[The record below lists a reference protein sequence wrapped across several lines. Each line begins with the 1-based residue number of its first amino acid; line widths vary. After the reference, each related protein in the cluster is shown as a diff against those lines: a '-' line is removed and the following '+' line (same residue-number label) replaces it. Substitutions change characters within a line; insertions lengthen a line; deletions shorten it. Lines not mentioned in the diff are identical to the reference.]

1 MSSPQ
6 SRSQSSE
13 TQVVRVHYWAAAK
26 SAAGVAGDDLP
37 VDGPIS
43 LAEVVRR
50 AVELHPDTR
59 LGDVLKS
66 CSALLGDRPV
76 TAAHRKRACSTRRR
90 AGGAFGCR
98 GADSS
103 VVCPGDFCALAAR
116 SPR

>member
-50 AVELHPDTR
+50 AVDLHPDTR

-76 TAAHRKRACSTRRR
+76 TAEDPDAVVVAPGSTVEFLPPF
-90 AGGAFGCR
+90 AGG
-98 GADSS
+98 
-103 VVCPGDFCALAAR
+103 
-116 SPR
+116 

>member
-50 AVELHPDTR
+50 AVELHPATR

-76 TAAHRKRACSTRRR
+76 TAEDPDAVVVAPGSTVEFLPPF
-90 AGGAFGCR
+90 AGG
-98 GADSS
+98 
-103 VVCPGDFCALAAR
+103 
-116 SPR
+116 

>member
-1 MSSPQ
+1 MSFPQ

-76 TAAHRKRACSTRRR
+76 TAEDPDAVVVAPGSTVEFLPPF
-90 AGGAFGCR
+90 AGG
-98 GADSS
+98 
-103 VVCPGDFCALAAR
+103 
-116 SPR
+116 

>member
-6 SRSQSSE
+6 AGTHSPE
-13 TQVVRVHYWAAAK
+13 TPVVRVHYWAAAK

-43 LAEVVRR
+43 LSEVLRR
-50 AVELHPDTR
+50 AVALHPDTR

-76 TAAHRKRACSTRRR
+76 TAEDPDAVVVAPGSTVEFLPPF
-90 AGGAFGCR
+90 AGG
-98 GADSS
+98 
-103 VVCPGDFCALAAR
+103 
-116 SPR
+116 